1 MKNINNKKHNF
12 VTIRSQIYLLVSLD
26 EVNRVFVGH
35 KINKEIVDQMING
48 LDEESVENFTTI
60 LFREQGNH
68 DVYIHSTVL
77 NDFENMDYLFEPM
90 RLYSEER
97 YNIAL
102 NRITRY
108 EEHKNG
114 NWLEQRKAK
123 KVSRDVNYEE
133 NVIKSYND
141 YLIGLEK
148 HNKEIIIKKEWLV
161 AIKEKW
167 F

>member
-48 LDEESVENFTTI
+48 LDEKSVENFTTI

-77 NDFENMDYLFEPM
+77 NDFENIYNNSIWFFEPIH
-90 RLYSEER
+90 LYSEER
-97 YNIAL
+97 
-102 NRITRY
+102 
-108 EEHKNG
+108 
-114 NWLEQRKAK
+114 
-123 KVSRDVNYEE
+123 
-133 NVIKSYND
+133 
-141 YLIGLEK
+141 
-148 HNKEIIIKKEWLV
+148 
-161 AIKEKW
+161 
-167 F
+167 